1 MQMTSFDFFIS
12 SINEYNFMTFAKMI
26 SYNFVEYIVYDVID
40 FKYVFDVV
48 EFVSDEIVTIFIL
61 SLMSFSSMYM

>member
-12 SINEYNFMTFAKMI
+12 SINEYSLMTSARMI
-26 SYNFVEYIVYDVID
+26 SYNFVEYTVYDVID
-40 FKYVFDVV
+40 FKYVLDVV
-48 EFVSDEIVTIFIL
+48 EFVFDEIVAIFIL

>member
-12 SINEYNFMTFAKMI
+12 SINEYNLMISVKMI
-26 SYNFVEYIVYDVID
+26 SYNFVEYIVYDVINL
-40 FKYVFDVV
+40 KYVLDVV
-48 EFVSDEIVTIFIL
+48 EFVFDEIVAIFIL

>member
-12 SINEYNFMTFAKMI
+12 SINEYNLMIFVRMI